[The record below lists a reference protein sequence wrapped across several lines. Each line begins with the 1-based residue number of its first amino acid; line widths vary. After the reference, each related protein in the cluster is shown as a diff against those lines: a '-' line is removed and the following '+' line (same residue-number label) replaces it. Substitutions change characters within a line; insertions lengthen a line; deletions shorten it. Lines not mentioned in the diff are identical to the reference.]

1 VDFALPPEVRVWKER
16 MRQFV
21 ECELVPREHTL
32 PPFANTLPEDETARL
47 VTRLKSEG
55 LWGLAVPREYGGAG
69 LGLVALC
76 ALREAL
82 GHTTL
87 WSLARLLG
95 TEPPILLYDC
105 NEDQKRRFLLPT
117 LQGERYGCFALTE
130 PDAGSDAAAL
140 KMRAEPDGPDHFVL
154 NGRKIFTSHADE
166 ADYALVFAVTPP
178 AAGAERGGITL
189 FLVETDTPGL
199 HILRQID
206 TMGGDRPSELLFE
219 DCRVP
224 AADIVGEVG
233 NAFGLA
239 QRWFA
244 CDRIALQPPIT
255 IGAAAR
261 CLAMARA
268 AGAAPDAEIGQLAL
282 RVQAAREMLYHAAW
296 KADQGLDIRHEA
308 SMVKATATTTGL
320 EVVDQV
326 LQWFGPAGYARELPF
341 ERYYRDLRRFT
352 IAAGTY
358 EIQQFIVARALL
370 RGFSP
375 LNCVSGSEAAPGG
388 QGHGAAEA

>member
-1 VDFALPPEVRVWKER
+1 MDCTLPPDVRKWKES
-16 MRQFV
+16 MRRFV
-21 ECELVPREHTL
+21 ERELVPREHTL
-32 PPFANTLPEDETARL
+32 PPFANTLPEEVTAGI
-47 VTRLKSEG
+47 VAQLKSEG

-117 LQGERYGCFALTE
+117 LQGKRYGCFALTE
-130 PDAGSDAAAL
+130 PNAGSDAAAL
-140 KMRAEPDGPDHFVL
+140 KMRAEPDGKDHFL
-154 NGRKIFTSHADE
+154 LSGRKIFTSHADE
-166 ADYALVFAVTPP
+166 ADYALVFALTPP
-178 AAGAERGGITL
+178 AGGAAREGITL

-199 HILRQID
+199 RILRQLD

-224 AADIVGEVG
+224 AANIVGVPG
-233 NAFGLA
+233 DAFGLA
-239 QRWFA
+239 QKWFA
-244 CDRIALQPPIT
+244 CDRIALQPPIA

-268 AGAAPDAEIGQLAL
+268 ANAAPDAQIGQLAL
-282 RVQAAREMLYHAAW
+282 RVYVAREMLYHAAW
-296 KADQGLDIRHEA
+296 KADQGLDVRHEA

-326 LQWFGPAGYARELPF
+326 LQWFGPAGYGRDLPF

-375 LNCVSGSEAAPGG
+375 LNCFAGAEAAAGGRQPGPA
-388 QGHGAAEA
+388 HT